1 MMAQLRRWLVAGLLV
16 WVPLGVTALI
26 VQLMVDTM
34 DRTLLLLPQNIRPEV
49 LLGYRIPGLGLVLT
63 LVVVIATG
71 VVATNLFGRQLLHL
85 WEAILHRIPVV
96 RGIYGAVKQL
106 TETLFSGSGK
116 SFRKVVLVEYP
127 HANSWT
133 LAFLT
138 GEGGGRNPRQDRQG
152 PAQRVRPDHPESN
165 LRVLSHGAARARH
178 RARHVSRGGTEDAA
192 VGRRGDA
199 GQRQIDDPGR
209 LSEPLH
215 LFFQV
220 TACVPITVAS
230 PPRR

>member
-34 DRTLLLLPQNIRPEV
+34 DRTLLLLPQSIRPEV

-138 GEGGGRNPRQDRQG
+138 GEGGGEIRDKTGKDLLNVFVPTTPNPTSGFFLMVPRERAIVLDMSVEAG
-152 PAQRVRPDHPESN
+152 LKMLLSVGVVTPGNGKSTTPA
-165 LRVLSHGAARARH
+165 A
-178 RARHVSRGGTEDAA
+178 
-192 VGRRGDA
+192 
-199 GQRQIDDPGR
+199 
-209 LSEPLH
+209 
-215 LFFQV
+215 
-220 TACVPITVAS
+220 
-230 PPRR
+230 

>member
-1 MMAQLRRWLVAGLLV
+1 
-16 WVPLGVTALI
+16 
-26 VQLMVDTM
+26 M

-138 GEGGGRNPRQDRQG
+138 GEGGGEIRDKTGKDLLNVFVPTTPNPTSGFFLMVPRERAIVLDMSVEAG
-152 PAQRVRPDHPESN
+152 LKMLLSVGVVTPGNGKSTTPA
-165 LRVLSHGAARARH
+165 A
-178 RARHVSRGGTEDAA
+178 
-192 VGRRGDA
+192 
-199 GQRQIDDPGR
+199 
-209 LSEPLH
+209 
-215 LFFQV
+215 
-220 TACVPITVAS
+220 
-230 PPRR
+230 

>member
-85 WEAILHRIPVV
+85 LEAILHRIPVV

-138 GEGGGRNPRQDRQG
+138 GEGGGEIRDKTGKDLLNVFVPTTPNPTSGFFLMVPRERAIVLDMSVEAG
-152 PAQRVRPDHPESN
+152 LKMLLSVGVVTPGNGKSTTPA
-165 LRVLSHGAARARH
+165 A
-178 RARHVSRGGTEDAA
+178 
-192 VGRRGDA
+192 
-199 GQRQIDDPGR
+199 
-209 LSEPLH
+209 
-215 LFFQV
+215 
-220 TACVPITVAS
+220 
-230 PPRR
+230 